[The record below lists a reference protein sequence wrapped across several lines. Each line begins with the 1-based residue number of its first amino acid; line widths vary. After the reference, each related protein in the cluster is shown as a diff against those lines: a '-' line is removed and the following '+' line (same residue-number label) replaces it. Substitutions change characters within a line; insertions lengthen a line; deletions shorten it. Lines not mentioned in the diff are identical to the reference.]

1 MYTTHLRPLSFG
13 EILDGAFSLYRRHF
27 VTLFATALLPL
38 VPTSIGI
45 AVISR
50 SLSLVEA
57 NQGAPGMG
65 SMILAGALIVVGMPG
80 AIVMWA
86 ALTAQ
91 VGEAWTGGEPSVG
104 EGYRRGGRRFFA
116 LIGAGILAYTVVV
129 AAMMIAGLAAALVG
143 GIGIAAATGLG
154 AGAAGALIA
163 IPLVIAVFAVMLGV
177 SAALFGVLPA
187 LVLEKLGP
195 AQAITRSFRLTRGAV
210 GRVVG
215 VVMVTMLIV
224 YLPVVGV
231 LLVTG
236 AFATLADP
244 TAIPGTGLFWVQQLA
259 NMVTGA
265 LTTPFMVASFVILYF
280 DRRVRTEA
288 LDVQL
293 AADAL
298 APG

>member
-27 VTLFATALLPL
+27 VTLFVTALLPL
-38 VPTSIGI
+38 VPTSIGV

-50 SLSLVEA
+50 SMSLMAA
-57 NQGAPGMG
+57 NQPGAGTA
-65 SMILAGALIVVGMPG
+65 SMVFAGILFLVGMPG
-80 AIVMWA
+80 AIIMWA

-116 LIGAGILAYTVVV
+116 LIGAAILAYIVLLAT
-129 AAMMIAGLAAALVG
+129 MMIV
-143 GIGIAAATGLG
+143 GIAAALLVGVTVGLG
-154 AGAAGALIA
+154 ASSAAGALIM
-163 IPLVIAVFAVMLGV
+163 IPAFLVAFGMVLGV
-177 SAALFGVLPA
+177 GAALFGVLPA
-187 LVLEKLGP
+187 LILEKLGP
-195 AQAITRSFRLTRGAV
+195 AEAITRSFKLTRGAV
-210 GRVVG
+210 GRVMG
-215 VVMVTMLIV
+215 VVLVTMLIV
-224 YLPVVGV
+224 YLPLIGV

-236 AFATLADP
+236 GFANMADP

-259 NMVTGA
+259 NMVIGA